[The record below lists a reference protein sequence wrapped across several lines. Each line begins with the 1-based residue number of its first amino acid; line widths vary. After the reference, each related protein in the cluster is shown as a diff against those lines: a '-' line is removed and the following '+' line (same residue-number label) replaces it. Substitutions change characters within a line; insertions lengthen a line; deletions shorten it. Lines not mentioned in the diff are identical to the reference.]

1 MGAWRERASTRVWA
15 DKNDYNTQKI
25 FITKVQDEAYKAT
38 ADITSHHEADECMKK
53 KKGFNPCLS

>member
-38 ADITSHHEADECMKK
+38 ADITSHHEADECMKRT
-53 KKGFNPCLS
+53 GL